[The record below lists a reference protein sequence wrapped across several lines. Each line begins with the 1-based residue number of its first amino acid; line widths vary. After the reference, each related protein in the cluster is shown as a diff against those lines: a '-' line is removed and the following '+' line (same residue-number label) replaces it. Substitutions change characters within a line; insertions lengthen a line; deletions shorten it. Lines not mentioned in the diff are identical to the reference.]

1 MIKGER
7 LLRLEPV
14 QRYRNDEEICKV
26 SKESFRSN
34 CLFIVISIYR
44 LIFRKGVQF
53 LCGFKGFYGTV

>member
-1 MIKGER
+1 M
-7 LLRLEPV
+7 
-14 QRYRNDEEICKV
+14 QRYRNDEDICKV
-26 SKESFRSN
+26 SEESFTVS